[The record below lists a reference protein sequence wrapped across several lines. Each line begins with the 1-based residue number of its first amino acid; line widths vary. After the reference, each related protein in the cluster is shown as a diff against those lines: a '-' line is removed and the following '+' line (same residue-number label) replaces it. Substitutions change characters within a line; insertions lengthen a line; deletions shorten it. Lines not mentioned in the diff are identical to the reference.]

1 MPTQPSSPEVV
12 VAKSGPKKSPARDL
26 RRLAAAAVVGAGLV
40 GIGLADYSAPAVAQ
54 FKPGTPAET
63 LSFADIV
70 DRVKPAVVSIST
82 TNEVKVADRGS
93 RSPGAAP
100 GAPGAGP
107 GGRPFEGIPGLPD
120 DHPLN
125 EFFKNMPGGP
135 GGGGGNP
142 MQQRPRQAAGS
153 GFVVSAD
160 GYIVTNNHVVDGAT
174 KVKVSFDDQ
183 EEIDAK
189 IVGTDSRTDL
199 ALLKI
204 EPKKPLTVL
213 KFAQKNPRVGEWV
226 LAVGNPFGLGG
237 TVTAGIVSALAR
249 NIGGPYD
256 YMQIDAAV
264 NHGNSG
270 GPTFNLEGDVVGVN
284 TAIYSPTGGNVGIA
298 FAVPADTVKRVV
310 EQLEKGGT
318 VSRGWLG
325 VKIQNID
332 KDLAGSLG
340 LKEPKGAI
348 ISEVMANGPAAGSG
362 LKVEDAILQIDSKP
376 IEDSRDLARTIA
388 DLPAQ
393 STVDVKVW
401 RNKAEQTVKV
411 KLGTYPNTAEA
422 SEGTAEPEEPKDLGG
437 NVDLKQLG
445 LSVKQGPGKDGVVIS
460 DVDPNSDAALKGIKE
475 GDIVLKAG
483 NETVTSPQDVA
494 KAVKK
499 AQDDGA
505 PAVMFHIKRSGD
517 QTVLVAIPLNKS

>member
-1 MPTQPSSPEVV
+1 MSEHSS
-12 VAKSGPKKSPARDL
+12 
-26 RRLAAAAVVGAGLV
+26 
-40 GIGLADYSAPAVAQ
+40 PAVAQ

-63 LSFADIV
+63 LSFAEIV
-70 DRVKPAVVSIST
+70 ERVKPAVVSIST
-82 TNEVKVADRGS
+82 TNEVKVADNKRT
-93 RSPGAAP
+93 PGAS
-100 GAPGAGP
+100 
-107 GGRPFEGIPGLPD
+107 RPFEGIPGLPE

-125 EFFKNMPGGP
+125 EFFKNLPNGQ
-135 GGGGGNP
+135 GNP

-153 GFVVSAD
+153 GFVVSSD

-189 IVGTDSRTDL
+189 IVGTDSRTDI

-213 KFAQKNPRVGEWV
+213 KFASKNPRVGEWV

-310 EQLEKGGT
+310 EQLEKGGA

-348 ISEVMANGPAAGSG
+348 ISEVMANGPAADAG
-362 LKVEDAILQIDSKP
+362 LKVEDAILSIDSKA

-388 DLPAQ
+388 DLPAK
-393 STVDVKVW
+393 SSVDVKVW
-401 RNKAEQTVKV
+401 RNKSEQTVKV
-411 KLGTYPNTAEA
+411 KLGTYPNTAATE
-422 SEGTAEPEEPKDLGG
+422 EGNTEPEEPKDLGG

-445 LSVKQGPGKDGVVIS
+445 LSVKPGPGKDGGVVIS

-475 GDIVLKAG
+475 GDVVLKAG
-483 NETVTSPQDVA
+483 NETVTTPQDVA

-499 AQDDGA
+499 AQDEGA
-505 PAVMFHIKRSGD
+505 PAVMFHIKKGGD
-517 QTVLVAIPLNKS
+517 QTVLIAIPLGKT

>member
-1 MPTQPSSPEVV
+1 M
-12 VAKSGPKKSPARDL
+12 GRDL
-26 RRLAAAAVVGAGLV
+26 RRLAAVAVLGVGLLGL
-40 GIGLADYSAPAVAQ
+40 GLADRSAPAIAQ

-63 LSFADIV
+63 MSFADIV
-70 DRVKPAVVSIST
+70 DRVKPAVVSVST
-82 TNEVKVADRGS
+82 TNEVKVADRS
-93 RSPGAAP
+93 RGTP
-100 GAPGAGP
+100 
-107 GGRPFEGIPGLPD
+107 RPFEGIPGLPD

-125 EFFKNMPGGP
+125 ELFKNLPNGGAP
-135 GGGGGNP
+135 L
-142 MQQRPRQAAGS
+142 QQRPRQAAGS
-153 GFVVSAD
+153 GFVVSPD

-189 IVGTDSRTDL
+189 IVGTDARTDI

-204 EPKKPLTVL
+204 EPKKPLTVV
-213 KFAQKNPRVGEWV
+213 KFAEKTPRVGEWV

-270 GPTFNLEGDVVGVN
+270 GPAFNLEGDVVGVN
-284 TAIYSPTGGNVGIA
+284 TAIFSPTGGNVGIA
-298 FAVPADTVKRVV
+298 FAVPAETVKKVV
-310 EQLEKGGT
+310 AELEKGGA

-332 KDLAGSLG
+332 RDLAGSLG

-348 ISEVMANGPAAGSG
+348 ISEVMADGPAAEAG
-362 LKVEDAILQIDSKP
+362 LKVEDAILKVDSKE

-388 DLPAQ
+388 DLPAK
-393 STVDVKVW
+393 STVDVRVW
-401 RNKAEQTVKV
+401 RDKGEKTIKV
-411 KLGTYPNTAEA
+411 KLGTYPNTADVA
-422 SEGTAEPEEPKDLGG
+422 EGKMEPEDQEDDSG

-445 LSVKQGPGKDGVVIS
+445 LTLKSAGAGEGVVIA
-460 DVDPNSDAALKGIKE
+460 DVDPNSDAAQKGLKE
-475 GDIVLKAG
+475 GDIILKAG
-483 NETVTSPQDVA
+483 NEKVSSPQDVVEA
-494 KAVKK
+494 LKK
-499 AQDDGA
+499 IQKDGL
-505 PAVMFHIKRSGD
+505 PAVMFHVKKNGD
-517 QTVLVAIPLNKS
+517 QTVLIAIPLNKS

>member
-12 VAKSGPKKSPARDL
+12 AKSGPTKSIGRDL
-26 RRLAAAAVVGAGLV
+26 RRLAAVAVVGAGLV
-40 GIGLADYSAPAVAQ
+40 GIGIAEHSAPAVAQ

-63 LSFADIV
+63 LSFAEIV
-70 DRVKPAVVSIST
+70 ERVKPAVVSIST
-82 TNEVKVADRGS
+82 TNEVKVADRS
-93 RSPGAAP
+93 R
-100 GAPGAGP
+100 GP
-107 GGRPFEGIPGLPD
+107 GGRPFEGIPGLPE

-125 EFFKNMPGGP
+125 EFFKNMPNGQ
-135 GGGGGNP
+135 GNP

-153 GFVVSAD
+153 GFVVSPD
-160 GYIVTNNHVVDGAT
+160 GFIVTNNHVVDGAT

-183 EEIDAK
+183 EEIDAR

-204 EPKKPLTVL
+204 EPKKPLTAL
-213 KFAQKNPRVGEWV
+213 KFAAKNPRVGDWV

-298 FAVPADTVKRVV
+298 FAVPSDTVKRVV
-310 EQLEKGGT
+310 EQLQKGGT

-348 ISEVMANGPAAGSG
+348 ISEVMADGPAAASG
-362 LKVEDAILQIDSKP
+362 LKVEDAILQIDSKA

-388 DLPAQ
+388 DLPAN

-401 RNKAEQTVKV
+401 RNRAEQMVKV
-411 KLGTYPNTAEA
+411 KLGTYPNTAAAE
-422 SEGTAEPEEPKDLGG
+422 EGNTEPEEPNKDLGG

-445 LSVKQGPGKDGVVIS
+445 LSVKAGPGKDGVVIS

-499 AQDDGA
+499 AQDEGL
-505 PAVMFHIKRSGD
+505 PAVMFHIKKSGD
-517 QTVLVAIPLNKS
+517 QTVLVAIPLGKG

>member
-1 MPTQPSSPEVV
+1 MPIQPSSPEVV
-12 VAKSGPKKSPARDL
+12 AKSGPTKTIARDL
-26 RRLAAAAVVGAGLV
+26 RRLAAVAVVGVGLV
-40 GIGLADYSAPAVAQ
+40 GIGVAEYSAPAVAQ
-54 FKPGTPAET
+54 LKPGTPSET

-82 TNEVKVADRGS
+82 TNEVKVADRGPKS
-93 RSPGAAP
+93 G
-100 GAPGAGP
+100 PGAGP

-120 DHPLN
+120 NHPLN

-135 GGGGGNP
+135 GGGGGGGNP

-189 IVGTDSRTDL
+189 IVGTDSRTDI

-213 KFAQKNPRVGEWV
+213 KFADKTPRVGEWV

-270 GPTFNLEGDVVGVN
+270 GPTFNLEGNVVGVN

-298 FAVPADTVKRVV
+298 FAVPAETVKRVV
-310 EQLEKGGT
+310 EQLEKGGA

-348 ISEVMANGPAAGSG
+348 ISEVMADGPAADAG
-362 LKVEDAILQIDSKP
+362 LKVEDAILMIDSKP
-376 IEDSRDLARTIA
+376 IDDSRDLARTIA
-388 DLPAQ
+388 DMPAKA
-393 STVDVKVW
+393 TVDVKVW

-411 KLGTYPNTAEA
+411 KLGTYPNTAEP
-422 SEGTAEPEEPKDLGG
+422 SEDNAEPDEPKDLGG

-445 LSVKQGPGKDGVVIS
+445 LSVKSGPGKDGGVIIS

-475 GDIVLKAG
+475 GDVVVKAG
-483 NETVTSPQDVA
+483 NETVTTPQDVA

-499 AQDDGA
+499 AQDDGL
-505 PAVMFHIKRSGD
+505 PAVMFHIKKSGD
-517 QTVLVAIPLNKS
+517 STVLVAIPLNKS

>member
-1 MPTQPSSPEVV
+1 MPIQPSSPEVV
-12 VAKSGPKKSPARDL
+12 AKSGPTKSIARDL
-26 RRLAAAAVVGAGLV
+26 RRLAAVAVVGAGLV
-40 GIGLADYSAPAVAQ
+40 GIGVAEYSPPAVAQ
-54 FKPGTPAET
+54 FKPGTPSET

-82 TNEVKVADRGS
+82 TNEVKVADRS
-93 RSPGAAP
+93 RG
-100 GAPGAGP
+100 PGAGP

-120 DHPLN
+120 NHPLN
-125 EFFKNMPGGP
+125 EFFKNMPNGP
-135 GGGGGNP
+135 GGGGGGNP

-153 GFVVSAD
+153 GFVVSSD

-213 KFAQKNPRVGEWV
+213 KFAAKQPRVGEWV

-310 EQLEKGGT
+310 EQLEKGGA

-348 ISEVMANGPAAGSG
+348 ISEVMADGPAADAG
-362 LKVEDAILQIDSKP
+362 LKVEDAILQIDAKP
-376 IEDSRDLARTIA
+376 IDDSRDLARTIA
-388 DLPAQ
+388 DMPAKA
-393 STVDVKVW
+393 TVDVKVW

-411 KLGTYPNTAEA
+411 KLGTYPNTAETE
-422 SEGTAEPEEPKDLGG
+422 EGKTEPEEPNKDLGG

-445 LSVKQGPGKDGVVIS
+445 LSVKTGPGKDGVVIS

-483 NETVTSPQDVA
+483 NETVSSPQDVA

-499 AQDDGA
+499 AQDEGL

-517 QTVLVAIPLNKS
+517 QTVLVAIPLGKG

>member
-1 MPTQPSSPEVV
+1 MPIQPSSPEVV
-12 VAKSGPKKSPARDL
+12 AKSGPTKSTVRDL
-26 RRLAAAAVVGAGLV
+26 RRLAAVAVVGAGLV
-40 GIGLADYSAPAVAQ
+40 GFGVAQYSAPAIAQ
-54 FKPGTPAET
+54 LKPGTPAET
-63 LSFADIV
+63 MSFADIV
-70 DRVKPAVVSIST
+70 ERVKPAVVSIST
-82 TNEVKVADRGS
+82 TNEVKVADR
-93 RSPGAAP
+93 RA
-100 GAPGAGP
+100 P
-107 GGRPFEGIPGLPD
+107 GGRPFEGIPGLPE

-125 EFFKNMPGGP
+125 EFFKNMPGGQ
-135 GGGGGNP
+135 GGP

-153 GFVVSAD
+153 GFVVSPD

-189 IVGTDSRTDL
+189 IVGTDARTDL

-204 EPKKPLTVL
+204 EPKKPLTVVKL
-213 KFAQKNPRVGEWV
+213 AEKTPRVGEWV

-310 EQLEKGGT
+310 DQLQKGGT

-340 LKEPKGAI
+340 LKEAKGAI
-348 ISEVMANGPAAGSG
+348 ISEVMADGPAAAAG
-362 LKVEDAILQIDSKP
+362 LKVEDAILQVDTKA

-388 DLPAQ
+388 DLPAK

-401 RNKAEQTVKV
+401 RDKAEKTLQV
-411 KLGTYPNTAEA
+411 KLGTYPNSSEPAEEN
-422 SEGTAEPEEPKDLGG
+422 SDTEEPKDLGG

-445 LSVKQGPGKDGVVIS
+445 LSVKAGPGKDGVVIS
-460 DVDPNSDAALKGIKE
+460 NVDPNSDAALKGIKE
-475 GDIVLKAG
+475 GDVVLKAG
-483 NETVTSPQDVA
+483 NETVSTPQDVA

-499 AQDDGA
+499 AQDDGL
-505 PAVMFHIKRSGD
+505 PAVMFHIKKGGD
-517 QTVLVAIPLNKS
+517 QTVLVAIPLSKS

>member
-1 MPTQPSSPEVV
+1 MVTQPSSPEVV
-12 VAKSGPKKSPARDL
+12 AKSGPTRMIGRDL

-40 GIGLADYSAPAVAQ
+40 AIGMSEHSSPAVAQ

-63 LSFADIV
+63 LSFAEIV
-70 DRVKPAVVSIST
+70 ERVKPAVVSIST
-82 TNEVKVADRGS
+82 TNEVKVADNKRT
-93 RSPGAAP
+93 PGAN
-100 GAPGAGP
+100 
-107 GGRPFEGIPGLPD
+107 RPFEGIPGLPE

-125 EFFKNMPGGP
+125 EFFKNMPQGQGN
-135 GGGGGNP
+135 NP

-153 GFVVSAD
+153 GFVVSQD

-183 EEIDAK
+183 EEVDAK
-189 IVGTDSRTDL
+189 IVGTDPRTDI

-204 EPKKPLTVL
+204 DTKKPLTVVKL
-213 KFAQKNPRVGEWV
+213 AEKNPRVGDWV

-310 EQLEKGGT
+310 AQLEKGGK

-348 ISEVMANGPAAGSG
+348 ISEVMSDGPAAEAG
-362 LKVEDAILQIDSKP
+362 LKVEDAILQVDSKR
-376 IEDSRDLARTIA
+376 IDDSRDLARTIA
-388 DLPAQ
+388 DMPAKA
-393 STVDVKVW
+393 TVDVKVW
-401 RNKAEQTVKV
+401 RNKGEQTVKV
-411 KLGTYPNTAEA
+411 KLGTYPNNPEA
-422 SEGTAEPEEPKDLGG
+422 ADSGEDQPEEQKDLGG

-445 LSVKQGPGKDGVVIS
+445 LSVKTGPGKDGGVIIS

-475 GDIVLKAG
+475 GDVVLKAG
-483 NETVTSPQDVA
+483 NESVSTPQDVA

-499 AQDDGA
+499 AQDEGL
-505 PAVMFHIKRSGD
+505 PAVMFHIKKSGD
-517 QTVLVAIPLNKS
+517 QTVLVAIPLGKG

>member
-1 MPTQPSSPEVV
+1 MQADPRLPED
-12 VAKSGPKKSPARDL
+12 VAKGGPSAPRRTSMGRDL
-26 RRLAAAAVVGAGLV
+26 RRLAVVAVLGVGLL
-40 GIGLADYSAPAVAQ
+40 GIGLAERPAPAVAQ
-54 FKPGTPAET
+54 LKPGVPAST

-70 DRVKPAVVSIST
+70 ERVKPAVVSVST
-82 TNEVKVADRGS
+82 TNEVKVADRG
-93 RSPGAAP
+93 P
-100 GAPGAGP
+100 
-107 GGRPFEGIPGLPD
+107 GRPRGFEGIPGLPD

-125 EFFKNMPGGP
+125 ELFKNLPN
-135 GGGGGNP
+135 GGGGP
-142 MQQRPRQAAGS
+142 VPQRPRQAAGS

-160 GYIVTNNHVVDGAT
+160 GYIVTNNHVIDGAT

-183 EEIDAK
+183 EEVDAT
-189 IVGTDSRTDL
+189 IVGTDARTDI

-204 EPKKPLTVL
+204 EPKKPLTVVT
-213 KFAQKNPRVGEWV
+213 FADKEPRVGEWV

-270 GPTFNLEGDVVGVN
+270 GPAFNLEGDVIGVN
-284 TAIYSPTGGNVGIA
+284 TAIFSPTGGNVGIA
-298 FAVPADTVKRVV
+298 FAVPADTVQKVV
-310 EQLEKGGT
+310 QQLQKGGS

-332 KDLAGSLG
+332 RDLAGSLG

-348 ISEVMANGPAAGSG
+348 ISEVMSDGPAAEAG
-362 LKVEDAILQIDSKP
+362 LKVEDAILKVDTQD

-388 DLPAQ
+388 DLPAK

-401 RNKAEQTVKV
+401 RDKGEQTIKV
-411 KLGTYPNTAEA
+411 KLGTYPNTADVA
-422 SEGTAEPEEPKDLGG
+422 EGKMEPDEQEEKGG

-445 LSVKQGPGKDGVVIS
+445 LTLKPVGPGVKDGVVIAE
-460 DVDPNSDAALKGIKE
+460 VDPNSDAALKGLKE
-475 GDIVLKAG
+475 GDVILKAG
-483 NETVTSPQDVA
+483 DEKVTSPQDVV
-494 KAVKK
+494 KALKK
-499 AQDDGA
+499 TQDDGL
-505 PAVMFHIKRSGD
+505 PAVMLHIKKGGD
-517 QTVLVAIPLNKS
+517 QTILVAIPLSKS

>member
-1 MPTQPSSPEVV
+1 M
-12 VAKSGPKKSPARDL
+12 
-26 RRLAAAAVVGAGLV
+26 
-40 GIGLADYSAPAVAQ
+40 
-54 FKPGTPAET
+54 
-63 LSFADIV
+63 
-70 DRVKPAVVSIST
+70 
-82 TNEVKVADRGS
+82 
-93 RSPGAAP
+93 
-100 GAPGAGP
+100 
-107 GGRPFEGIPGLPD
+107 
-120 DHPLN
+120 
-125 EFFKNMPGGP
+125 
-135 GGGGGNP
+135 
-142 MQQRPRQAAGS
+142 
-153 GFVVSAD
+153 
-160 GYIVTNNHVVDGAT
+160 
-174 KVKVSFDDQ
+174 
-183 EEIDAK
+183 
-189 IVGTDSRTDL
+189 
-199 ALLKI
+199 KI

-213 KFAQKNPRVGEWV
+213 KFAAKQPRVGEWV

-310 EQLEKGGT
+310 EQLEKGGA

-348 ISEVMANGPAAGSG
+348 ISEVMADGPAADAG
-362 LKVEDAILQIDSKP
+362 LKVEDAILQIDAKP
-376 IEDSRDLARTIA
+376 IDDSRDLARTIA
-388 DLPAQ
+388 DMPAKA
-393 STVDVKVW
+393 TVDVKVW

-411 KLGTYPNTAEA
+411 KLGTYPNTAETE
-422 SEGTAEPEEPKDLGG
+422 EGKTEPEEPNKDLGG

-445 LSVKQGPGKDGVVIS
+445 LSVKTGPGKDGVVIS

-483 NETVTSPQDVA
+483 NETVSSPQDVA

-499 AQDDGA
+499 AQDEGL

-517 QTVLVAIPLNKS
+517 QTVLVAIPLGKG

>member
-12 VAKSGPKKSPARDL
+12 AKSGPTKSIARDL
-26 RRLAAAAVVGAGLV
+26 RRLAAVGVVGAGLL
-40 GIGLADYSAPAVAQ
+40 GLGLAEYSAPAVAQ

-82 TNEVKVADRGS
+82 TNEVKVADRGAN

-100 GAPGAGP
+100 GGP
-107 GGRPFEGIPGLPD
+107 GGRPFEGIPGLPE

-135 GGGGGNP
+135 GGGGGANP

-153 GFVVSAD
+153 GFVVSSD

-189 IVGTDSRTDL
+189 IVGTDSRTDI

-213 KFAQKNPRVGEWV
+213 KFASKNPRVGEWV

-310 EQLEKGGT
+310 EQLEKGGA

-348 ISEVMANGPAAGSG
+348 ISEVMANGPAADAG
-362 LKVEDAILQIDSKP
+362 LKVEDAILSIDSKA

-388 DLPAQ
+388 DLPAKA
-393 STVDVKVW
+393 SVDVKVW
-401 RNKAEQTVKV
+401 RNKGEQTVKV
-411 KLGTYPNTAEA
+411 KLGTYPNTTEAAE
-422 SEGTAEPEEPKDLGG
+422 GNTEPEEPKDLGG

-475 GDIVLKAG
+475 GDVVLKAG
-483 NETVTSPQDVA
+483 NETVNTPQDVA

-499 AQDDGA
+499 AQDEGA
-505 PAVMFHIKRSGD
+505 PAVMFHIKKGGD
-517 QTVLVAIPLNKS
+517 STVLIAIPLGKT

>member
-1 MPTQPSSPEVV
+1 MHADPRLPQD
-12 VAKSGPKKSPARDL
+12 VAKGGPTPSAGRRSSMGRDL
-26 RRLAAAAVVGAGLV
+26 RRLAAVSVLGVGLL
-40 GIGLADYSAPAVAQ
+40 GIGIAEHPAPAIAQ
-54 FKPGTPAET
+54 LKPGVPAST

-70 DRVKPAVVSIST
+70 ERVKPAVVSIQT
-82 TNEVKVADRGS
+82 TNEVKVAERGS
-93 RSPGAAP
+93 R
-100 GAPGAGP
+100 
-107 GGRPFEGIPGLPD
+107 RPFEGIPGLPD

-125 EFFKNMPGGP
+125 ELFKNLPN
-135 GGGGGNP
+135 GGGGP
-142 MQQRPRQAAGS
+142 LHRQPRQAAGS
-153 GFVVSAD
+153 GFIVSPD

-183 EEIDAK
+183 EEVDAK
-189 IVGTDSRTDL
+189 IVGTDTRTDI

-204 EPKKPLTVL
+204 EPKHPLTVV
-213 KFAQKNPRVGEWV
+213 KFAEKTPRVGEWV

-270 GPTFNLEGDVVGVN
+270 GPAFNLEGDVVGVN
-284 TAIYSPTGGNVGIA
+284 TAIFSPTGGNVGIA

-310 EQLEKGGT
+310 QQLQHGGT

-332 KDLAGSLG
+332 RDLAGSLG
-340 LKEPKGAI
+340 LKQPKGAI
-348 ISEVMANGPAAGSG
+348 ISEVMTDSPAAAAG
-362 LKVEDAILQIDSKP
+362 LKVEDAILKVDAKD

-388 DLPAQ
+388 DLPAM

-401 RNKAEQTVKV
+401 RNKGERTIKV
-411 KLGTYPNTAEA
+411 KLGTYPNNGEVANGEV
-422 SEGTAEPEEPKDLGG
+422 EPDEQEEEGG

-445 LSVKQGPGKDGVVIS
+445 LTLKPAGPGKKDGVVIAE
-460 DVDPNSDAALKGIKE
+460 VDPNSDAAQKGLKE
-475 GDIVLKAG
+475 GDVILKAG
-483 NETVTSPQDVA
+483 DEKVSSPQDVVRA
-494 KAVKK
+494 LKK
-499 AQDDGA
+499 TQDDGL
-505 PAVMFHIKRSGD
+505 PAVMFHIKKGGD

>member
-1 MPTQPSSPEVV
+1 MQADPRLPED
-12 VAKSGPKKSPARDL
+12 VAKSGPVPAAGRRSSMGRDL
-26 RRLAAAAVVGAGLV
+26 RRLAAVAVLGVALL
-40 GIGLADYSAPAVAQ
+40 GIGLAEHPAPAVAQ
-54 FKPGTPAET
+54 LKPGVPAST

-70 DRVKPAVVSIST
+70 ERVKPAVVSIST
-82 TNEVKVADRGS
+82 TNEVKVADRSS
-93 RSPGAAP
+93 R
-100 GAPGAGP
+100 
-107 GGRPFEGIPGLPD
+107 RPFEGIPGLPD

-125 EFFKNMPGGP
+125 ELFKNLPNGGGP
-135 GGGGGNP
+135 P
-142 MQQRPRQAAGS
+142 QRRPRQAAGS
-153 GFVVSAD
+153 GFVVSPD

-183 EEIDAK
+183 EEVDAR
-189 IVGTDSRTDL
+189 IVGTDARTDI

-204 EPKKPLTVL
+204 EPKQPLTVV
-213 KFAQKNPRVGEWV
+213 KFAEKTPRVGEWV

-270 GPTFNLEGDVVGVN
+270 GPAFNLEGDVVGVN
-284 TAIYSPTGGNVGIA
+284 TAIFSPTGGNVGIA
-298 FAVPADTVKRVV
+298 FAVPADTVKKVV
-310 EQLEKGGT
+310 QQLQLGGA

-332 KDLAGSLG
+332 RDLAGSLG

-348 ISEVMANGPAAGSG
+348 ISEVMADGPAAAAG
-362 LKVEDAILQIDSKP
+362 LKVEDAILKVDAKE

-388 DLPAQ
+388 DLPAK

-401 RNKAEQTVKV
+401 RNKGEKTIKV
-411 KLGTYPNTAEA
+411 KLGTYPNNQDVAE
-422 SEGTAEPEEPKDLGG
+422 GKMEPEEQDEDGG

-445 LSVKQGPGKDGVVIS
+445 LTLKPAGPGQKDGVVIAE
-460 DVDPNSDAALKGIKE
+460 VDPNSDAAHKGLKE
-475 GDIVLKAG
+475 GDVILKAG
-483 NETVTSPQDVA
+483 DEKVTSPQDVV
-494 KAVKK
+494 KALKK
-499 AQDDGA
+499 TQDDGL
-505 PAVMFHIKRSGD
+505 PAVMFHIKKGGD

>member
-1 MPTQPSSPEVV
+1 MHSDPRLPED
-12 VAKSGPKKSPARDL
+12 VARSGPVRAADRGSKGRDW
-26 RRLAAAAVVGAGLV
+26 RRLALVAVL
-40 GIGLADYSAPAVAQ
+40 GIGLLGVGLAERPEPAIAQ
-54 FKPGTPAET
+54 LKPGVPAT
-63 LSFADIV
+63 TMSFADIV
-70 DRVKPAVVSIST
+70 ERVKPAVVSVST

-93 RSPGAAP
+93 SH
-100 GAPGAGP
+100 
-107 GGRPFEGIPGLPD
+107 PFEGIPGLPK

-125 EFFKNMPGGP
+125 ELFKNLPNGA
-135 GGGGGNP
+135 P
-142 MQQRPRQAAGS
+142 MHQRPRQAAGS
-153 GFVVSAD
+153 GFIVSPD

-183 EEIDAK
+183 EEVDAK
-189 IVGTDSRTDL
+189 IVGTDARTDI

-204 EPKKPLTVL
+204 EPTHPLTVV
-213 KFAQKNPRVGEWV
+213 KFADRTPRVGEWV

-270 GPTFNLEGDVVGVN
+270 GPAFNLEGDVVGVN
-284 TAIYSPTGGNVGIA
+284 TAIFSPTGGNVGIA

-310 EQLEKGGT
+310 QQLEKGGK

-332 KDLAGSLG
+332 RDLAGSLG

-348 ISEVMANGPAAGSG
+348 ISEVMPNGPAAGAG
-362 LKVEDAILQIDSKP
+362 LKVEDAILKVDTKE

-388 DLPAQ
+388 DLPAK

-401 RNKAEQTVKV
+401 RNKGEKTIRV
-411 KLGTYPNTAEA
+411 KLGTYPNTEDVAE
-422 SEGTAEPEEPKDLGG
+422 GKMEPDTQDQDSG

-445 LSVKQGPGKDGVVIS
+445 LTLKPAGPGDKEGVVIA
-460 DVDPNSDAALKGIKE
+460 DVDPNSDAAQKGLKE
-475 GDIVLKAG
+475 GDVILKAG
-483 NETVTSPQDVA
+483 DEKVTSPQDVVDA
-494 KAVKK
+494 LKK
-499 AQDDGA
+499 TQKDGL
-505 PAVMFHIKRSGD
+505 PAVMFHIKKGD

>member
-1 MPTQPSSPEVV
+1 M
-12 VAKSGPKKSPARDL
+12 
-26 RRLAAAAVVGAGLV
+26 
-40 GIGLADYSAPAVAQ
+40 
-54 FKPGTPAET
+54 
-63 LSFADIV
+63 
-70 DRVKPAVVSIST
+70 
-82 TNEVKVADRGS
+82 
-93 RSPGAAP
+93 
-100 GAPGAGP
+100 
-107 GGRPFEGIPGLPD
+107 
-120 DHPLN
+120 
-125 EFFKNMPGGP
+125 
-135 GGGGGNP
+135 
-142 MQQRPRQAAGS
+142 
-153 GFVVSAD
+153 
-160 GYIVTNNHVVDGAT
+160 
-174 KVKVSFDDQ
+174 
-183 EEIDAK
+183 
-189 IVGTDSRTDL
+189 
-199 ALLKI
+199 
-204 EPKKPLTVL
+204 
-213 KFAQKNPRVGEWV
+213 

-270 GPTFNLEGDVVGVN
+270 GPTFNLEGNVVGVN

-298 FAVPADTVKRVV
+298 FAVPAETVKRVV
-310 EQLEKGGT
+310 EQLEKGGA

-348 ISEVMANGPAAGSG
+348 ISEVMAAGPAADAG
-362 LKVEDAILQIDSKP
+362 LKVEDAILSIDSKL

-388 DLPAQ
+388 DLPAK

-411 KLGTYPNTAEA
+411 KLDTYPSTAAAEEGNT
-422 SEGTAEPEEPKDLGG
+422 EPEEPKDLGG

-445 LSVKQGPGKDGVVIS
+445 LSVKPGPGKDGVVIS
-460 DVDPNSDAALKGIKE
+460 DVDPNSDAALKGLKE

-483 NETVTSPQDVA
+483 NEAVSTPQDVA

-499 AQDDGA
+499 AQDDGL

>member
-1 MPTQPSSPEVV
+1 MPTQPSSPDVE
-12 VAKSGPKKSPARDL
+12 AKSGPTKSLGRDL
-26 RRLAAAAVVGAGLV
+26 RRLAAIAVVGAGLV
-40 GIGLADYSAPAVAQ
+40 GIGIAEHAGPAVAQ

-82 TNEVKVADRGS
+82 TNEVKVADRK
-93 RSPGAAP
+93 
-100 GAPGAGP
+100 GAPGGP

-125 EFFKNMPGGP
+125 EFFKNMPQGP
-135 GGGGGNP
+135 GGGGNP

-153 GFVVSAD
+153 GFVVSSD

-213 KFAQKNPRVGEWV
+213 KFAAKTPRVGEWV

-298 FAVPADTVKRVV
+298 FAVPAETVKRVV

-348 ISEVMANGPAAGSG
+348 VSEVMKDGPAAEAG
-362 LKVEDAILQIDSKP
+362 LKVEDAILSIDNKL

-388 DLPAQ
+388 DLPAKA
-393 STVDVKVW
+393 TVDVKVW
-401 RNKAEQTVKV
+401 RNKAEQSVKV
-411 KLGTYPNTAEA
+411 KLGTYPNTAATE
-422 SEGTAEPEEPKDLGG
+422 EGTTEPEEPNKDLGG

-445 LSVKQGPGKDGVVIS
+445 LSVKSGPTKDVIIS

-483 NETVTSPQDVA
+483 NETVSSPQDVA

-499 AQDDGA
+499 AQDDGL
-505 PAVMFHIKRSGD
+505 PAVMFHIKRGGD

>member
-1 MPTQPSSPEVV
+1 MPTQPNSPEVE
-12 VAKSGPKKSPARDL
+12 AKSGPTKSLGRDL
-26 RRLAAAAVVGAGLV
+26 RRLAAIAVVGAGLV
-40 GIGLADYSAPAVAQ
+40 GIGIAEHAGPAVAQ

-82 TNEVKVADRGS
+82 TNEVKVADRKGG
-93 RSPGAAP
+93 PG
-100 GAPGAGP
+100 GP

-125 EFFKNMPGGP
+125 EFFKNMPQGP
-135 GGGGGNP
+135 GGGGNP

-153 GFVVSAD
+153 GFVVSSD

-213 KFAQKNPRVGEWV
+213 KFASKTPRVGEWV

-298 FAVPADTVKRVV
+298 FAVPAETVKRVV

-348 ISEVMANGPAAGSG
+348 VSEVMKDGPAADAG
-362 LKVEDAILQIDSKP
+362 LKVEDAILSIDNKL

-388 DLPAQ
+388 DLPAKA
-393 STVDVKVW
+393 TVDVKVW
-401 RNKAEQTVKV
+401 RNKSEQSVKV
-411 KLGTYPNTAEA
+411 KLGTYPNTAATE
-422 SEGTAEPEEPKDLGG
+422 EGTTEPEEPNKDLSG

-445 LSVKQGPGKDGVVIS
+445 LSVKSGPTKDVIIS

-483 NETVTSPQDVA
+483 NETVSSPQDVA

-499 AQDDGA
+499 AQDDGL
-505 PAVMFHIKRSGD
+505 PAVMFHIKRGGD

>member
-1 MPTQPSSPEVV
+1 MPIQPNSPEVE
-12 VAKSGPKKSPARDL
+12 AKSGPTKSLGRDL
-26 RRLAAAAVVGAGLV
+26 RRLAAVAVCRRRIGGHRHCRAAG
-40 GIGLADYSAPAVAQ
+40 PAVAQ

-70 DRVKPAVVSIST
+70 DRVKPAVVSHL
-82 TNEVKVADRGS
+82 DDQRGA
-93 RSPGAAP
+93 RSPTVRAVRAP
-100 GAPGAGP
+100 A
-107 GGRPFEGIPGLPD
+107 GGRPFEGFPGLPD

-125 EFFKNMPGGP
+125 EFFKNMPQGP
-135 GGGGGNP
+135 GGGGNP

-153 GFVVSAD
+153 GFVVSSD

-213 KFAQKNPRVGEWV
+213 KFASKTPRVGEWV

-298 FAVPADTVKRVV
+298 FAVPAETVKRVV

-348 ISEVMANGPAAGSG
+348 VSEVMKDGPAA
-362 LKVEDAILQIDSKP
+362 E
-376 IEDSRDLARTIA
+376 
-388 DLPAQ
+388 PA
-393 STVDVKVW
+393 
-401 RNKAEQTVKV
+401 
-411 KLGTYPNTAEA
+411 
-422 SEGTAEPEEPKDLGG
+422 
-437 NVDLKQLG
+437 
-445 LSVKQGPGKDGVVIS
+445 
-460 DVDPNSDAALKGIKE
+460 
-475 GDIVLKAG
+475 
-483 NETVTSPQDVA
+483 
-494 KAVKK
+494 
-499 AQDDGA
+499 
-505 PAVMFHIKRSGD
+505 
-517 QTVLVAIPLNKS
+517 

>member
-1 MPTQPSSPEVV
+1 
-12 VAKSGPKKSPARDL
+12 
-26 RRLAAAAVVGAGLV
+26 
-40 GIGLADYSAPAVAQ
+40 
-54 FKPGTPAET
+54 
-63 LSFADIV
+63 
-70 DRVKPAVVSIST
+70 
-82 TNEVKVADRGS
+82 
-93 RSPGAAP
+93 
-100 GAPGAGP
+100 
-107 GGRPFEGIPGLPD
+107 
-120 DHPLN
+120 
-125 EFFKNMPGGP
+125 
-135 GGGGGNP
+135 

-153 GFVVSAD
+153 GFVVSSD

-213 KFAQKNPRVGEWV
+213 KFAAKTPRVGAWG

-237 TVTAGIVSALAR
+237 TGTAGIVSALAR

-298 FAVPADTVKRVV
+298 FAVPAETVKRVV

-348 ISEVMANGPAAGSG
+348 VSEVMKDGPAAEAG
-362 LKVEDAILQIDSKP
+362 LKVEDAILSIDSKL

-388 DLPAQ
+388 DLPAKA
-393 STVDVKVW
+393 TVDVKVW
-401 RNKAEQTVKV
+401 RNKSEQSVKV
-411 KLGTYPNTAEA
+411 KLGTYPNTAATE
-422 SEGTAEPEEPKDLGG
+422 EGTTEPEEPNKDLGG

-445 LSVKQGPGKDGVVIS
+445 LSVKPGPGKDGGVVIS

-483 NETVTSPQDVA
+483 NETVSSPQDVA

-499 AQDDGA
+499 AQDDGL
-505 PAVMFHIKRSGD
+505 PAVMFHIKRGGD

>member
-12 VAKSGPKKSPARDL
+12 AKSGPTKSIGRDL
-26 RRLAAAAVVGAGLV
+26 RRLAAVAVVGAGLV
-40 GIGLADYSAPAVAQ
+40 GIGLAEYSAPAVAQ

-82 TNEVKVADRGS
+82 TNEVKVADRGP
-93 RSPGAAP
+93 RAVPAP
-100 GAPGAGP
+100 RRPGAGP

-135 GGGGGNP
+135 GGGGGGNP

-153 GFVVSAD
+153 GFVVSSD

-213 KFAQKNPRVGEWV
+213 KFAEKTPRVGDWV

-298 FAVPADTVKRVV
+298 FAVPAETVKRVV

-348 ISEVMANGPAAGSG
+348 ISEVMAARSGGRCRAEGRGRDPVDRFQADRGQPRPRPHHRRPAGQVDGRREGVAQQGRADGQGEARHVPEHRGSG
-362 LKVEDAILQIDSKP
+362 RRQHRARGAQG
-376 IEDSRDLARTIA
+376 SRRQRRPEAAR
-388 DLPAQ
+388 PQ
-393 STVDVKVW
+393 
-401 RNKAEQTVKV
+401 R
-411 KLGTYPNTAEA
+411 EA
-422 SEGTAEPEEPKDLGG
+422 GPR
-437 NVDLKQLG
+437 
-445 LSVKQGPGKDGVVIS
+445 QGRRRH
-460 DVDPNSDAALKGIKE
+460 L
-475 GDIVLKAG
+475 
-483 NETVTSPQDVA
+483 
-494 KAVKK
+494 
-499 AQDDGA
+499 
-505 PAVMFHIKRSGD
+505 
-517 QTVLVAIPLNKS
+517 